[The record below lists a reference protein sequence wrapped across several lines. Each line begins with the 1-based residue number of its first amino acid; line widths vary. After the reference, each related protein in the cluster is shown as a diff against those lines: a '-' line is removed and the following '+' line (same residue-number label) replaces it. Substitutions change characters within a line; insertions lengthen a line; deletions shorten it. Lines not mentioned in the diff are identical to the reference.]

1 MSEVKLVQIP
11 ESLDGSRVDAG
22 LAKML
27 GISRTTAADLAEAS
41 KVISNGKA
49 LAKSDRL
56 AADQL
61 VEVEL
66 ASPKNALQIKAVEV
80 PGFKIVFQD
89 EHIVVVDKPAGV
101 ASHPSVGWDGPT
113 VPGALLGLGIQL
125 STSGASERQGIV
137 QRLDAGTSG
146 LMTLAKSEVAYS
158 RLKQAFRDRAVHKTY
173 HALVQGHLDPPSGT
187 FDAPIARH
195 PKSEFKFYVAE
206 GGKNSITH
214 YDTLEMLRSASLVE
228 VDLETGRTH
237 QIRVHFSAF
246 RHPLVG
252 DTMYGADPTLA
263 LRLHLDRQWLH
274 AMKLNFEHPVSGEQ
288 VYFESS
294 YPADLLNALES
305 LRNA

>member
-66 ASPKNALQIKAVEV
+66 GSPKNALQIKAVEV

-137 QRLDAGTSG
+137 QRLDAVN
-146 LMTLAKSEVAYS
+146 LLLE
-158 RLKQAFRDRAVHKTY
+158 AFHQK
-173 HALVQGHLDPPSGT
+173 LVL
-187 FDAPIARH
+187 
-195 PKSEFKFYVAE
+195 
-206 GGKNSITH
+206 
-214 YDTLEMLRSASLVE
+214 
-228 VDLETGRTH
+228 
-237 QIRVHFSAF
+237 
-246 RHPLVG
+246 
-252 DTMYGADPTLA
+252 
-263 LRLHLDRQWLH
+263 
-274 AMKLNFEHPVSGEQ
+274 
-288 VYFESS
+288 
-294 YPADLLNALES
+294 
-305 LRNA
+305 